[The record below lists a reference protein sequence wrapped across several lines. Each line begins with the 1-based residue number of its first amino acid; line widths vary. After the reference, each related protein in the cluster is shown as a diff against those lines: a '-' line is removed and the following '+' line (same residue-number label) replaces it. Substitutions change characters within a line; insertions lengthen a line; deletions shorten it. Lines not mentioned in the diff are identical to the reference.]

1 MAQGPRDLLRFLV
14 PKWSLQF
21 NQESLISRLIIQ
33 PLLGLLSNSPKHIW
47 RQASQPTTSENT
59 NIIAQ
64 EWLAVL
70 SGDLE
75 PPRSPIP
82 VLTLLSRLNSH
93 RNMLPHQAS
102 FTHPLASLLP
112 VASLQ
117 LPPFGKGIYYRETR
131 LCIKWLHTTLTYFYW
146 TKDTKLGNYQTIS
159 LDGKKLFS
167 KPGYLPEVPFQ
178 D

>member
-33 PLLGLLSNSPKHIW
+33 PLLGLLSNSPKHIR

-75 PPRSPIP
+75 PPQESDSCVDTFIKTKLPQKYAPGSGQFYSPACF
-82 VLTLLSRLNSH
+82 TLASSKSATPPIWQRDLLQRNQTLHQVVTHHSDIFLLNQRYKTRKLSNSH
-93 RNMLPHQAS
+93 
-102 FTHPLASLLP
+102 
-112 VASLQ
+112 
-117 LPPFGKGIYYRETR
+117 
-131 LCIKWLHTTLTYFYW
+131 
-146 TKDTKLGNYQTIS
+146 
-159 LDGKKLFS
+159 
-167 KPGYLPEVPFQ
+167 
-178 D
+178 